1 VIGEGAP
8 LLFAAVGPARL
19 HQGVAWITVG
29 CGLVACVPAG
39 LRWLRVAQRE
49 HYLAGSV
56 SRFAGR
62 WWVSS
67 AANLGLAV
75 LAVAAAGVSVSW
87 PLLGVVTAAVV
98 AFGPLGLTV
107 RGRTAP
113 LVWTRRLR
121 TLATVSAVLV
131 ILVMVFGLVSGLASP
146 LALVA
151 ALIVPVLVDLACAV
165 TAPIEHRMSESFVE
179 AAAARLQRVDPCVV
193 AVTGSYGKTSTKSHI
208 AHLVRPGRTVVAT
221 PASFN
226 NRVGLARAVN
236 EHLADGTEV
245 FVAEMGTYGPG
256 EIAALCRWCPPDIAV
271 ITAIGPVHL
280 ERFGSEERIVEAKS
294 EIIDRAATVVLQ
306 VDDKRLAVLADR
318 AAADGK
324 RVLRCSAVDPAA
336 DVFVERG
343 LDGSRLSVKT
353 GGRRLA
359 EGVVVTP
366 GVQPTN
372 LACAI
377 AVGLALGVEPDELV
391 ARLGSLP
398 PVEHRLEAV
407 RAATGVT
414 ILDDTYNANP
424 AGAAEALAMLGRGP
438 QDREPVAPPTP
449 SAGPSIT
456 SAGPSTTSAG
466 PPGAPDGSA
475 DSPVPHRRVVVTP
488 GMVELG
494 PRQAAENR
502 HFAAACAGV
511 ATDLLVVGRTNRRAL
526 MTGATSESGSPLRVR
541 PVRRRD
547 QAVAWVR
554 QNLGSGDAV
563 LYEND
568 LPDHYP

>member
-1 VIGEGAP
+1 VIWEGAP
-8 LLFAAVGPARL
+8 LPFAQVGPDRL
-19 HQGVAWITVG
+19 HDGLAWITVAG
-29 CGLVACVPAG
+29 CLAACVPAG

-62 WWVSS
+62 WWRSS
-67 AANLGLAV
+67 PANVGLAA
-75 LAVAAAGVSVSW
+75 LAVAAAAASIGW
-87 PLLGVVTAAVV
+87 PLVGVVTAGVV
-98 AFGPLGLTV
+98 ALGPWGLPL

-121 TLATVSAVLV
+121 TLAVVSAALV
-131 ILVMVFGLVSGLASP
+131 ILVVVAGLVSGLAAP
-146 LALVA
+146 LALAA
-151 ALIVPVLVDLACAV
+151 ALAVPVLVDLACAV
-165 TAPIEHRMSESFVE
+165 TAPVERRLSEPFVE
-179 AAAARLQRVDPCVV
+179 SAAARLQRVDPCVV

-208 AHLVRPGRTVVAT
+208 AHLVRPDRTVVAT

-226 NRVGLARAVN
+226 NRAGLARAVN

-245 FVAEMGTYGPG
+245 FVAEMGTYRPG
-256 EIAALCRWCPPDIAV
+256 EIADLCRWCPPDIAV

-294 EIIDRAATVVLQ
+294 EIMERAATVVLQ

-336 DVFVERG
+336 DVCVARSA
-343 LDGSRLSVKT
+343 DGARLSVST
-353 GGRRLA
+353 LGRSLGEEVA
-359 EGVVVTP
+359 VPSGL
-366 GVQPTN
+366 QSTN

-377 AVGLALGVEPDELV
+377 AVALALGVAPDDLG
-391 ARLGSLP
+391 ARLGHLP

-407 RAATGVT
+407 QAPSGVT

-424 AGAAEALAMLGRGP
+424 AGAAEALAMLSRVGEDGETGGR
-438 QDREPVAPPTP
+438 PTV
-449 SAGPSIT
+449 S
-456 SAGPSTTSAG
+456 
-466 PPGAPDGSA
+466 DGSPDQPA
-475 DSPVPHRRVVVTP
+475 PRRQVVVTP

-494 PRQAAENR
+494 PRQAEENR
-502 HFAAACAGV
+502 RFATACTAV

-526 MTGATSESGSPLRVR
+526 MTGAASVSGAPLRVR
-541 PVRRRD
+541 SVGRRD

>member
-1 VIGEGAP
+1 VIGEGALLP
-8 LLFAAVGPARL
+8 LALVGPARL
-19 HQGVAWITVG
+19 HSGAAWVTVAG
-29 CGLVACVPAG
+29 CLGACVPAG

-62 WWVSS
+62 WWGSPPANLALAALAVS
-67 AANLGLAV
+67 AAV
-75 LAVAAAGVSVSW
+75 VSVAW
-87 PLLGVVTAAVV
+87 PLVGVVTAAVV
-98 AFGPLGLTV
+98 ALGPPGLAL

-121 TLATVSAVLV
+121 TLATVSSALV
-131 ILVMVFGLVSGLASP
+131 IIVMVVGLVTGLASP
-146 LALVA
+146 LALAA
-151 ALIVPVLVDLACAV
+151 ALAVPALVDLACGV
-165 TAPIEHRMSESFVE
+165 TAPVERRLSEPFVE
-179 AAAARLQRVDPCVV
+179 AAAARLQRVDPVVV

-256 EIAALCRWCPPDIAV
+256 EIAELCRWCPPDIAV

-280 ERFGSEERIVEAKS
+280 ERFGTEARIVEAKS
-294 EIIDRAATVVLQ
+294 EILGPASDVVLQ

-318 AAADGK
+318 AAAEGK

-336 DVFVERG
+336 DVCVVRSA
-343 LDGSRLSVKT
+343 DGLSV
-353 GGRRLA
+353 GAFGRSLA
-359 EGVVVTP
+359 EGVAVPP
-366 GVQPTN
+366 GLQPAN
-372 LACAI
+372 LACAV
-377 AVGLALGVEPDELV
+377 AVALALGVDPDAIS
-391 ARLGSLP
+391 ARLGDLP
-398 PVEHRLEAV
+398 PVGHRLEAE
-407 RAATGVT
+407 RAPTGVI

-424 AGAAEALAMLGRGP
+424 AGAAEALVLLHRMAG
-438 QDREPVAPPTP
+438 DRTVGDAALDG
-449 SAGPSIT
+449 S
-456 SAGPSTTSAG
+456 
-466 PPGAPDGSA
+466 PGA
-475 DSPVPHRRVVVTP
+475 HRRVVVTP

-494 PRQAAENR
+494 PRQAEENR
-502 HFAAACAGV
+502 SFAAACAIV
-511 ATDLLVVGRTNRRAL
+511 ATDLLVVGRTNRSAL
-526 MTGATSESGSPLRVR
+526 IAGAASVNGARLAIQWVG
-541 PVRRRD
+541 RRN